1 MEVEYSAQYMS
12 HSKHLNNIT
21 VVVVVII
28 SSIAIV
34 FLSSF

>member
-12 HSKHLNNIT
+12 HSKHLNNIPV
-21 VVVVVII
+21 VVVVVI
-28 SSIAIV
+28 SSVAIV